1 MVIDANYK
9 TSQEFTLE
17 TGNLAQAEDQVITFD
32 VKTRRGCKFKTK
44 YLPDAIAWTDS
55 VKTFPVLMKQRK
67 RWINGSWF
75 AFQLCLGVFFEKMN
89 KTLHH
94 PLRKTAYYC
103 FMIYMI
109 WQNVNRYLLISY
121 IFSLFL
127 IMSQEFLN
135 QYYVVFIPFLNSQVF
150 YMVYFLVCLYLMY
163 YYSVVFKADHGVGKF
178 QTIATFFGF
187 SIHVFTILLV
197 IRLCQTIQTQNYAV
211 QDTTHIDLRIIYVF
225 LGFNSMYYIV
235 PFLMNLRNCG
245 WDILKSGVAFFY
257 HMPLY
262 MVFFQIYAFCNIDDL
277 TWGTKARENLALGAK
292 ITNNRIINAK
302 FVGKWL
308 LINFIV
314 GFCIMIFVSNA
325 AFRVIF
331 ILVLGFMYTFL
342 AAFKFVGSLVFKL
355 KYDFYDSKHMKKK
368 VEENKEKY
376 KGEAQIVL
384 KALCEYP
391 QIFDKKLTAEH
402 IL

>member
-1 MVIDANYK
+1 LKKACIYFSLHLRNRKVYENNPVSNLHSYSHPAKQSVFKKFMAFEYDEDIGGLCGMMLPKVPVIYETSELEVMNKPPGFVKLLFNCFDIKAAQLFEYALGHIIDKSFESIIGFMYVLPVAFCSFRWKAVCRDETNVASNFLDSSFVKMVIDANYK

-178 QTIATFFGF
+178 FFRLF
-187 SIHVFTILLV
+187 YSCLYYSSSYSIMPNHSNTK
-197 IRLCQTIQTQNYAV
+197 LC
-211 QDTTHIDLRIIYVF
+211 
-225 LGFNSMYYIV
+225 
-235 PFLMNLRNCG
+235 
-245 WDILKSGVAFFY
+245 
-257 HMPLY
+257 
-262 MVFFQIYAFCNIDDL
+262 
-277 TWGTKARENLALGAK
+277 
-292 ITNNRIINAK
+292 
-302 FVGKWL
+302 
-308 LINFIV
+308 
-314 GFCIMIFVSNA
+314 
-325 AFRVIF
+325 
-331 ILVLGFMYTFL
+331 
-342 AAFKFVGSLVFKL
+342 GSRHNT
-355 KYDFYDSKHMKKK
+355 Y
-368 VEENKEKY
+368 
-376 KGEAQIVL
+376 
-384 KALCEYP
+384 
-391 QIFDKKLTAEH
+391 
-402 IL
+402 